1 VNRLHF
7 NQKVKFSQKV
17 KRLTQE
23 QLVKVVQMIID
34 GSTGSLKEVCI
45 VKRRWKLMRG
55 IDRKR

>member
-1 VNRLHF
+1 MCRLHF

-34 GSTGSLKEVCI
+34 GSTGSLKEVF
-45 VKRRWKLMRG
+45 
-55 IDRKR
+55 